1 MDISVWDF
9 IDNSLNRFRKCFS
22 RKAAFNWF
30 CLVVTAFIV
39 RTDKLG
45 VTSFIR
51 ALSLDGAQ
59 YECLLHFFRSTAWNL
74 SSLRICWCRIVSE
87 IAPLYSLNGRPVFVC
102 DGVKCSKE
110 GRYMVGVKKHAQESQ
125 TQSKPQMIH
134 GHLWGNLSILIGND
148 SKLACL
154 PLSTRI
160 HDGLQAM
167 ADWKEVDISSESHIV
182 QIMNNACEAAEIFRN
197 NVYLLADRYFLTV
210 PALRVLNTF
219 CEVSGFK
226 IDLITKAKKN
236 ITAYEEPKNSPGKRR
251 GRPCRKGARVKLSDC
266 FKTRN
271 RQFRKA
277 SVLMYGKMTEVR
289 YYKTDLLWGQGLYQ
303 KLRFVLVKY
312 DGGIPG
318 ILVSTDLNLEPVKII
333 EAYATRFRCEHLYRE
348 LKQILSAFNYHF
360 WTKSMPKLNHFRK
373 KTDPDP
379 LRFISDPKKRRRIID
394 AFRATEMYMFTSNVA
409 MGMIMIISINFEI
422 DPAELRYQRTP
433 AKAKPSEANV
443 SAYLRGLL
451 LRGLLT
457 RAPNYINDLI
467 RARSKSEYLPKYQ
480 NLA

>member
-1 MDISVWDF
+1 MWDF
-9 IDNSLNRFRKCFS
+9 IDNSLARFRKCFS

-30 CLVVTAFIV
+30 CLIVTAFIV

-51 ALSLDGAQ
+51 ALSLNGAQ
-59 YECLLHFFRSTAWNL
+59 YECLIHFFRSTAWNL
-74 SSLRICWCRIVSE
+74 SSLRICWCSIVSE
-87 IAPLYSLNGRPVFVC
+87 IAPLYSLNERPVFVC

-125 TQSKPQMIH
+125 TQSKPEMIH
-134 GHLWGNLSILIGND
+134 GHLWGNLSVLIGSD

-167 ADWKEVDISSESHIV
+167 ADWEGIDISSESHIV
-182 QIMNNACEAAEIFRN
+182 QIMNNACEAAEVFRK

-210 PALRVLNTF
+210 PALRVLNAF
-219 CEVSGFK
+219 SEVSGFK

-236 ITAYEEPKNSPGKRR
+236 IVAYEEPKKPHGKRR
-251 GRPCRKGARVKLSDC
+251 GRPKRKGNCVKLSSY
-266 FKTRN
+266 FKTRS
-271 RQFRKA
+271 RQFRKTT
-277 SVLMYGKMTEVR
+277 VFMYGKMTEVS
-289 YYKTDLLWGQGLYQ
+289 YYKVDLLWGQGLYQ

-333 EAYATRFRCEHLYRE
+333 EAYAKRFRCEHLYRE

-379 LRFISDPKKRRRIID
+379 LRFITNPKDRRRIID
-394 AFRATEMYMFTSNVA
+394 AFRATEMYMFAANVA
-409 MGMIMIISINFEI
+409 MGMIMIVSIKFEI
-422 DPAELRYQRTP
+422 NPSELRYQRTP

-443 SAYLRGLL
+443 SLYLRGLL
-451 LRGLLT
+451 LRGLIT
-457 RAPNYINDLI
+457 RAPNTITDLI
-467 RARSKSEYLPKYQ
+467 RDHSQGECRPEYQ
-480 NLA
+480 NMA

>member
-1 MDISVWDF
+1 MDLSVWNF
-9 IDNSLNRFRKCFS
+9 IDNSLNRFQKCFS

-59 YECLLHFFRSTAWNL
+59 YECLIHFFRSTAWNL
-74 SSLRICWCRIVSE
+74 SSLRMCWCKIVSE
-87 IAPLYSLNGRPVFVC
+87 IAPLYPLNGRPLFVC

-125 TQSKPQMIH
+125 TQSKPQMMH
-134 GHLWGNLSILIGND
+134 GHLWGNLSILIGSND
-148 SKLACL
+148 KLACL

-160 HDGLQAM
+160 HDGIQAM
-167 ADWKEVDISSESHIV
+167 ADWEGVDVSAESHIV
-182 QIMNNACEAAEIFRN
+182 QIMKNACEAVEVFRK

-210 PALRVLNTF
+210 PALQVLNAF
-219 CEVSGFK
+219 CDVSGFK

-236 ITAYEEPKNSPGKRR
+236 IVAYEEPKKPPGKRR
-251 GRPCRKGARVKLSDC
+251 GRPTLKGARVKLNDYFEEKSDQ
-266 FKTRN
+266 FIKTTA
-271 RQFRKA
+271 F
-277 SVLMYGKMTEVR
+277 MYGKMTEVE
-289 YYKTDLLWGQGLYQ
+289 YYKVDLLWGQGLYQ
-303 KLRFVLVKY
+303 KLRFVLIKY
-312 DGGIPG
+312 DNGTPG
-318 ILVSTDLNLEPVKII
+318 ILVSTDLNLEPLQII
-333 EAYATRFRCEHLYRE
+333 EAYAKRFRCESLYRE

-379 LRFISDPKKRRRIID
+379 LRFITDPKDRQKIIN
-394 AFRATEMYMFTSNVA
+394 AFRATEMYMFASNVA
-409 MGMIMIISINFEI
+409 MGLIMMVSIKFEI
-422 DPAELRYQRTP
+422 DPSELRYQRTP

-443 SAYLRGLL
+443 SIYLRKLL
-451 LRGLLT
+451 FRGLIT
-457 RAPNYINDLI
+457 EPPNHITDLI
-467 RARSKSEYLPKYQ
+467 HKHTCRCDLLDYQ
-480 NLA
+480 NMA